1 VPRDVLVTV
10 FVPLLI
16 VVLCIPLILQKIP
29 RNRLYGFRTCYT
41 LSSDEVWYRAN
52 KICGVA
58 LTTAGTAW
66 LLAGLILPRI
76 VDSREHAFR
85 LTGLAGGAFV
95 LVAGLISFQLT
106 YRK

>member
-1 VPRDVLVTV
+1 MPREGLVTV
-10 FVPLLI
+10 LVPLLI

-58 LTTAGTAW
+58 LTIAGAAW
-66 LLAGLILPRI
+66 LLAGLMLPRI
-76 VDSREHAFR
+76 VDSRERAFH

-95 LVAGLISFQLT
+95 LVAGLVSFLLT

>member
-1 VPRDVLVTV
+1 VPREGLLTV

-41 LSSDEVWYRAN
+41 LSSDVVWYRAN

-58 LTTAGTAW
+58 LTIAGCAW
-66 LLAGLILPRI
+66 LLTGVILPRV
-76 VDSREHAFR
+76 VDSRERALH

-95 LVAGLISFQLT
+95 LLAGLISFRLT